1 MGNQRTN
8 TQNESHQTL
17 DQAVSGAVTT
27 RQRGTNRGTT
37 NQAGT
42 NRGTTNQQG
51 TNRGTTNQ
59 QGTNRGATNQAGT
72 NRGTGS
78 TTQQAQNLIGGST
91 QQGWA
96 PAMKYIQDLLP
107 YAMNWKSEPVYA
119 PNDKYASGS
128 PELHQLLQGIMGD
141 KATMNPFMK
150 GVVDPTV
157 DRSNLEA
164 SLRGRSGSG
173 AHAGWIAKNIGPL
186 YQQEYGRMRQENL
199 QRLGLGLQAGQ
210 METGLEQNKL
220 DDLTERHDYK
230 YKAPWEHY
238 NRVTDYYKNLAGL
251 GVDNSGRTDTT
262 TGTKTSQTESSF
274 DQLMKSLTSSD
285 RTSQTESSFDRT
297 GQTESS
303 FDRTGQTE
311 SSSDQTSQEN
321 TLKNL
326 SQILHRNQMGLNAGT
341 GPNAQGGM
349 LGGLDAI
356 LGILF
361 GGMG

>member
-8 TQNESHQTL
+8 TRGDEQFDANQ
-17 DQAVSGAVTT
+17 QGTT
-27 RQRGTNRGTT
+27 RGTTVQRGTTRGTT
-37 NQAGT
+37 T
-42 NRGTTNQQG
+42 QQG
-51 TNRGTTNQ
+51 TNRGSTNQ
-59 QGTNRGATNQAGT
+59 QGT

-78 TTQQAQNLIGGST
+78 TTQQGQNLIGGST

-107 YAMNWKSEPVYA
+107 YAMDWKSEPVYA

-128 PELHQLLQGIMGD
+128 PELHTLLQGIMGD

-186 YQQEYGRMRQENL
+186 YQQEYGRMRNENL

-210 METGLEQNKL
+210 MQTGLEQNKL
-220 DDLTERHDYK
+220 NDLTERHDYK
-230 YKAPWEHY
+230 YNAPWEHY

-262 TGTKTSQTESSF
+262 TGAKTTQTESSF
-274 DQLMKSLTSSD
+274 DQLMKSLSSY
-285 RTSQTESSFDRT
+285 
-297 GQTESS
+297 
-303 FDRTGQTE
+303 DRTGQTE
-311 SSSDQTSQEN
+311 SSSETSSEEEKQKNLVQTS
-321 TLKNL
+321 
-326 SQILHRNQMGLNAGT
+326 HRSHMGLNSGTAG
-341 GPNAQGGM
+341 NAQGGV
-349 LGGLDAI
+349 LGPLEMVLGLL
-356 LGILF
+356 LGT
-361 GGMG
+361 

>member
-1 MGNQRTN
+1 MGNQR
-8 TQNESHQTL
+8 QNSRSD
-17 DQAVSGAVTT
+17 DQFDANQQGTSRVATV
-27 RQRGTNRGTT
+27 QRGTNRGTT

-42 NRGTTNQQG
+42 NRS
-51 TNRGTTNQ
+51 
-59 QGTNRGATNQAGT
+59 
-72 NRGTGS
+72 TGS
-78 TTQQAQNLIGGST
+78 TTQQGQNLIGGST

-107 YAMNWKSEPVYA
+107 YAMDWKSEPVYA

-128 PELHQLLQGIMGD
+128 PELHTLLQGIMGD

-210 METGLEQNKL
+210 MQTGLEQNKL
-220 DDLTERHDYK
+220 DDMTERHDYK
-230 YKAPWEHY
+230 YNAPWEHY

-262 TGTKTSQTESSF
+262 IGTNTSQTGS
-274 DQLMKSLTSSD
+274 T
-285 RTSQTESSFDRT
+285 FDRT

-303 FDRTGQTE
+303 TE
-311 SSSDQTSQEN
+311 QSSEKDTQRNLVQTS
-321 TLKNL
+321 
-326 SQILHRNQMGLNAGT
+326 HRSRMGLNSGT
-341 GPNAQGGM
+341 GPNASGGV
-349 LGGLDAI
+349 LGPLETI
-356 LGILF
+356 LGLLL
-361 GGMG
+361 GT

>member
-8 TQNESHQTL
+8 TRSD
-17 DQAVSGAVTT
+17 DQFDANQQGTT
-27 RQRGTNRGTT
+27 KVNTVQRGTNRGTT
-37 NQAGT
+37 AQ
-42 NRGTTNQQG
+42 R
-51 TNRGTTNQ
+51 
-59 QGTNRGATNQAGT
+59 GTNRGATTQQGTIQQGTNQAGT

-186 YQQEYGRMRQENL
+186 YQQEYGRMRGENL

-210 METGLEQNKL
+210 MQTGLEQNKL
-220 DDLTERHDYK
+220 NDLTERHDYK
-230 YKAPWEHY
+230 YNAPWEHY

-285 RTSQTESSFDRT
+285 QTTQRESSFDRT

-303 FDRTGQTE
+303 TE
-311 SSSDQTSQEN
+311 QSSEKD

-326 SQILHRNQMGLNAGT
+326 VQTAHRSNMGLNSGT
-341 GPNAQGGM
+341 GPNASGGN
-349 LGGLDAI
+349 LGGIEMI
-356 LGILF
+356 LGLLL
-361 GGMG
+361 GT

>member
-1 MGNQRTN
+1 MGNQR
-8 TQNESHQTL
+8 QNSESDVHQNL
-17 DQAVSGAVTT
+17 NQQVSGRVNTT
-27 RQRGTNRGTT
+27 QRGTNRGTT
-37 NQAGT
+37 TQAGT
-42 NRGTTNQQG
+42 NRS
-51 TNRGTTNQ
+51 
-59 QGTNRGATNQAGT
+59 
-72 NRGTGS
+72 TGS
-78 TTQQAQNLIGGST
+78 TTQQGQNLIGGST

-119 PNDKYASGS
+119 ENDKYASGS
-128 PELHQLLQGIMGD
+128 PELHKLLQGIMGD

-186 YQQEYGRMRQENL
+186 YQQEYGRMRGENL

-210 METGLEQNKL
+210 MQTGLEQNKL
-220 DDLTERHDYK
+220 NDLTERHDYK
-230 YKAPWEHY
+230 YNAPWEHY

-262 TGTKTSQTESSF
+262 TGTNTSQTGS
-274 DQLMKSLTSSD
+274 T
-285 RTSQTESSFDRT
+285 
-297 GQTESS
+297 

-311 SSSDQTSQEN
+311 SSSETSSEKDM
-321 TLKNL
+321 LKNL
-326 SQILHRNQMGLNAGT
+326 TQVLHKKSMGLNSGT

-349 LGGLDAI
+349 LGGLEAV